1 MSISE
6 LTLSSEQ
13 GLAIFAAF
21 AGAAFLLLGRRS
33 ASRGMLVTI
42 SAFVA
47 VAAVLAGGQL
57 IHLKPTHALI
67 SDSESTARQSVV
79 GPGSDTAGET
89 ADVTS
94 SDPTNGTGSV
104 AGAEQDEQQ
113 GSASD
118 DVDSTK
124 GDAHGQTGSSS
135 VPEPPVATPT
145 QPDPSPVQESSGTD
159 TDPAPGE

>member
-57 IHLKPTHALI
+57 IHLRPTHALL
-67 SDSESTARQSVV
+67 SDSESTAPQSVV
-79 GPGSDTAGET
+79 APADATPGPTSDGPEGAGT
-89 ADVTS
+89 IT
-94 SDPTNGTGSV
+94 GT
-104 AGAEQDEQQ
+104 EQDDQQ
-113 GSASD
+113 GKASGD
-118 DVDSTK
+118 DVDSTT
-124 GDAHGQTGSSS
+124 GDSNGQSGPSPA
-135 VPEPPVATPT
+135 PEPPVATPT
-145 QPDPSPVQESSGTD
+145 QPDPSAVQEGSGTD

>member
-67 SDSESTARQSVV
+67 SDSESTAPQSVV
-79 GPGSDTAGET
+79 RPGSDTAGDT
-89 ADVTS
+89 ADETS
-94 SDPTNGTGSV
+94 SDPGNGTGSV
-104 AGAEQDEQQ
+104 AGAEQDNQQ
-113 GSASD
+113 GNASD
-118 DVDSTK
+118 DVDSTR
-124 GDAHGQTGSSS
+124 GDAPRQAGPSSA
-135 VPEPPVATPT
+135 PDAPVATP
-145 QPDPSPVQESSGTD
+145 PDPSPVQESSGTD

>member
-67 SDSESTARQSVV
+67 SDSESTAPQSVV
-79 GPGSDTAGET
+79 GPAGDTAGDT
-89 ADVTS
+89 ADETS
-94 SDPTNGTGSV
+94 SDPGNRTGSV
-104 AGAEQDEQQ
+104 AGAEQDDQQ
-113 GSASD
+113 GRASD
-118 DVDSTK
+118 DVDS
-124 GDAHGQTGSSS
+124 ASPSSA
-135 VPEPPVATPT
+135 PEPPVATPT

-159 TDPAPGE
+159 ADPAPGE